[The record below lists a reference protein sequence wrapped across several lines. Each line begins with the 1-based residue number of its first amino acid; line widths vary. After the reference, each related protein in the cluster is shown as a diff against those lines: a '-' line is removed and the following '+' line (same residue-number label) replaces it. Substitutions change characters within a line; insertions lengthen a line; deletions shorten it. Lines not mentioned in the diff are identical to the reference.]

1 MIKYKHTMDNIEYII
16 DRIENDY
23 VIVET
28 KANELIDIKKSDIVG
43 IAKEGDILFKRDG
56 LYLIDKEATKLRHKK
71 INTMMKGLWEE

>member
-1 MIKYKHTMDNIEYII
+1 MIKYKHTMDNI
-16 DRIENDY
+16 
-23 VIVET
+23 
-28 KANELIDIKKSDIVG
+28 G